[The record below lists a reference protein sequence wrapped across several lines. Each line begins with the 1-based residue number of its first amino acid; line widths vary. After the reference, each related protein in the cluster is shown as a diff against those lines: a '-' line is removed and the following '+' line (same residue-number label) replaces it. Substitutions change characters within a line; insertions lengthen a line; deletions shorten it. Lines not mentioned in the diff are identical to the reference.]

1 MAMSEEE
8 YEDYLKRIERILEDD
23 INIDIELYDEIFD
36 YKSNKQK

>member
-36 YKSNKQK
+36 